1 MEKKGQCI
9 RKIIEN
15 HELSR
20 AEIDFREKIKTNVVF
35 LRLKKK
41 KSNVFGHRAF
51 GPSVFQISELFTK
64 FGDINVSEKLLNS
77 TFLLSLFYSYQI
89 VKKTQ
94 FSCYVELQDV
104 DWDVVNDTYK
114 SSTI

>member
-1 MEKKGQCI
+1 LTIQRVETPSFWHLEWTTKGQCI

-35 LRLKKK
+35 LRLKRK
-41 KSNVFGHRAF
+41 KSSVFGHRAF

-64 FGDINVSEKLLNS
+64 FGDIN
-77 TFLLSLFYSYQI
+77 I

-114 SSTI
+114 SCTI

>member
-64 FGDINVSEKLLNS
+64 FGDINVSEKLLN
-77 TFLLSLFYSYQI
+77 LPFYYLCFI
-89 VKKTQ
+89 P
-94 FSCYVELQDV
+94 LR
-104 DWDVVNDTYK
+104 
-114 SSTI
+114 SSRKPNSHAT